1 MPSHYPAFC
10 LFLLLVL
17 SQYSSNGEK
26 EAKYRACGDHLTE
39 LLNLI
44 CGGRFHGPDTNQQST
59 TRSLYRSLSRRSF
72 IGMRRGVVDECCH
85 EACPVSTLRSYC
97 LDPLSSSSSSLI
109 ELLSSAV
116 ENNGAETIKLAGTSS
131 IEDTLSTQEVIDQ
144 VSTTHRP
151 NLGLFPRNRPFFIS
165 MSSPL
170 FINKKISYKSP

>member
-116 ENNGAETIKLAGTSS
+116 ENNGAETIKSEAEEIEEEEAQESS
-131 IEDTLSTQEVIDQ
+131 VATA
-144 VSTTHRP
+144 RP
-151 NLGLFPRNRPFFIS
+151 NLGTNQRNLSNVIIT
-165 MSSPL
+165 PL
-170 FINKKISYKSP
+170 TFRRFARYYFH